1 MSVTRTLSVQSN
13 GLIRLFI
20 RFNGKLVCFNNITSI
35 DLCPGLESNV
45 VKQELYFTFH
55 DRPLTYKNIVKNEIK
70 NLKTRRG
77 RLHFRKFI
85 F

>member
-1 MSVTRTLSVQSN
+1 MSVTRTLSVRSN

-20 RFNGKLVCFNNITSI
+20 RFNGKLLCVSNITSI
-35 DLCPGLESNV
+35 DMCPGLESYV
-45 VKQELYFTFH
+45 VKQELYCTFH

-77 RLHFRKFI
+77 SLHVSKFI